1 MQERTSRVG
10 RKPISIPNGVEVK
23 VQNRVMSIKGPKGKS
38 DITLHSYVNVTTENN
53 VVQISPNSAEKKFIT
68 GSGKK
73 LYRSIAGTVRANINN
88 CIIGVT
94 KGFEVKLVMVGVGYR
109 AQAKGKVLSL
119 SLGFSHPTEYKVPE
133 GITVE
138 TPSQTEIIVKGVSK
152 EHVGLAAAQIRDYRS
167 VEPYKGKGVR
177 YADEVVELKETKKK

>member
-10 RKPISIPNGVEVK
+10 RKPITIPSGVEINVK
-23 VQNRVMSIKGPKGKS
+23 DRVMSVKGPKGKS
-38 DITLHSYVNVTTENN
+38 SISLHAFVNVSTDNG
-53 VVQISPNSAEKKFIT
+53 VIQISPNAEEKKFIT

-88 CIIGVT
+88 SIIGVT
-94 KGFEVKLVMVGVGYR
+94 QGFEVKLLMVGVGYR
-109 AQAKGKVLSL
+109 AQSKGKVLSL
-119 SLGFSHPTEYKVPE
+119 SLGFSHPTEFDVPE

-138 TPSQTEIIVKGVSK
+138 TPIPTEILVKGVSK
-152 EHVGLAAAQIRDYRS
+152 EQVGLAAAQIREYRS